1 MAFQRLHLNNV
12 MSSNLE
18 ILKSLL
24 DIASGCFYVDQNLM
38 PADYFGDEGA
48 KSGCLGRQEDS
59 KDRGDV
65 PAAKNI
71 YKIHNLKFK
80 IMIYHLQKHF

>member
-1 MAFQRLHLNNV
+1 ML
-12 MSSNLE
+12 SNYL
-18 ILKSLL
+18 
-24 DIASGCFYVDQNLM
+24 
-38 PADYFGDEGA
+38 GDERSERG
-48 KSGCLGRQEDS
+48 SLGRQEDA
-59 KDRGDV
+59 KDGGDV